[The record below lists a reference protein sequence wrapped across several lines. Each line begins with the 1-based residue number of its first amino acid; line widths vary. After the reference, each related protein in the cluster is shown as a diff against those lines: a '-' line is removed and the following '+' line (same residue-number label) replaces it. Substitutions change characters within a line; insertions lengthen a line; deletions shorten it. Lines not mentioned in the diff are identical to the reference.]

1 MIEAYNV
8 LINITAQC
16 KKARIKNN
24 IDETEFLKTDI
35 ARTKIKYVLLQPKSK
50 IAFIMK
56 LIDNYI

>member
-1 MIEAYNV
+1 MIGAYNV

-16 KKARIKNN
+16 EKGDIKNN
-24 IDETEFLKTDI
+24 TDETEFLKTDI